1 MNTFGRN
8 FKVEIFGES
17 HGGAIGVVVD
27 GVKPGI
33 VLGVEDFMADILRRK
48 APRRGSR
55 PMSRRSSAGCSTGGQ
70 RVLR

>member
-27 GVKPGI
+27 GVKPDI

-48 APRRGSR
+48 SGAKGTTPRVEADE
-55 PMSRRSSAGCSTGGQ
+55 P
-70 RVLR
+70 

>member
-27 GVKPGI
+27 GVKRYEI
-33 VLGVEDFMADILRRK
+33 KFLFAE
-48 APRRGSR
+48 
-55 PMSRRSSAGCSTGGQ
+55 
-70 RVLR
+70 